1 MSRPAYAP
9 LKLSANALTLAAGEV
24 DLPTCGVSKRESW
37 HRGNSDRD
45 RDANNLIVGIAATPG
60 HLVYL

>member
-1 MSRPAYAP
+1 MSLPCLCVS

-37 HRGNSDRD
+37 YKGN
-45 RDANNLIVGIAATPG
+45 
-60 HLVYL
+60 